1 MNNYQ
6 KVINDFANLLQTG
19 ILTAKDIKQEV
30 TNILKFK
37 IEYIKNRFNISSKE
51 ELEALK
57 IKIDKLNL
65 EIKELKNLI
74 RKR

>member
-1 MNNYQ
+1 MNNYK

-19 ILTAKDIKQEV
+19 ILTAKDIKQEAI
-30 TNILKFK
+30 NILKFK
-37 IEYIKNRFNISSKE
+37 IENIKNRFNISSKE
-51 ELEALK
+51 ELKALK